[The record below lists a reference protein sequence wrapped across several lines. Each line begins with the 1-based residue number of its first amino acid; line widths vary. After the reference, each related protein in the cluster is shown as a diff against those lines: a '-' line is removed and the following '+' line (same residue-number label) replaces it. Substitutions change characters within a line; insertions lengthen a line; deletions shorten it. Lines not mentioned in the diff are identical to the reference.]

1 LAFARHSPLLLTING
16 RPSLS
21 GCHPPNTGPIGGT
34 LAAKIRGQKVPV
46 VFNQFWIAANIIF
59 DLATGK
65 TSQVLMLVNRP
76 TDATIFAS
84 EPDAQNYYNFVIMRA
99 QNIQW
104 FLEGPTPQRPQGWV
118 IRGQQ
123 VMQTQPVLPPGAIL
137 G

>member
-1 LAFARHSPLLLTING
+1 M
-16 RPSLS
+16 
-21 GCHPPNTGPIGGT
+21 PI
-34 LAAKIRGQKVPV
+34 V
-46 VFNQFWIAANIIF
+46 VNQFWIAANIIF

-65 TSQVLMLVNRP
+65 TSSVLMLVNRP

-84 EPDAQNYYNFVIMRA
+84 EPDAQNYFSFVSMRA

-123 VMQTQPVLPPGAIL
+123 VAQTQPVLPPGAIL